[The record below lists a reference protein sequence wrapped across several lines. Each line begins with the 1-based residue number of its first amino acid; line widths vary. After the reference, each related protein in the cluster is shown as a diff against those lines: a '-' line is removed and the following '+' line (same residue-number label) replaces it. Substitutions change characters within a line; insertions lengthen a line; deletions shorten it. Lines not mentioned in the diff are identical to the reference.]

1 MDTEC
6 AQTAKNAF
14 YGRHRNKSVGKRLSA
29 MKKGQGGDH
38 CCRDRTRKPL
48 WILSRQNYS
57 APPPACRFSKA
68 VAGFSPVWPG
78 SPFFGSCGSDREKT
92 RFSHTRL
99 ITAMTLFGRN
109 RLSSR
114 LSLSVMPMEDPGK
127 PGVPGRLAGDN
138 RPPFPPNH
146 SRQRQHLFR
155 FVLFS
160 FEGSRGVTPKPGEQ
174 DPVSTQSGTSQA
186 KSPNRRKTIGFSRA
200 CEAHSFAPGPDISL
214 WCKVTRKT
222 MLVLSSL
229 RKDPLRLFG
238 ENKVQSR

>member
-1 MDTEC
+1 MPRQDSEALVDPVAAELLGASSC
-6 AQTAKNAF
+6 LSF
-14 YGRHRNKSVGKRLSA
+14 LESGRWVFPGLAREPLLRLLRVRPGENPLQLHPAYHRYDPFRPQPTIIAV
-29 MKKGQGGDH
+29 
-38 CCRDRTRKPL
+38 
-48 WILSRQNYS
+48 ILVSQ
-57 APPPACRFSKA
+57 
-68 VAGFSPVWPG
+68 
-78 SPFFGSCGSDREKT
+78 
-92 RFSHTRL
+92 
-99 ITAMTLFGRN
+99 
-109 RLSSR
+109 
-114 LSLSVMPMEDPGK
+114 PMEDPGK

-146 SRQRQHLFR
+146 SRQRQNLFR